1 MSERKGAAV
10 VTGAGR
16 GIGRTLALEL
26 AKLGYSVAIQART
39 RSQLFDTRA
48 EIEALGVR
56 ARVVAG
62 DVREPAS
69 AKELIDRCE
78 AELGPVEVAVACAG
92 QAVSAPLLKTTGEQ
106 MRTLLDANLLSA
118 FYLIQH
124 AAAAML
130 ASKTRGRIVVIA
142 STAAVRGMRYTA
154 AYSASK
160 HAVLGLVRTAALEL
174 ASDGITVNALCP
186 GWVKTPML
194 DAATKNIAEKT
205 GCTEAEALK
214 KIEDMIPMKAV
225 LEPAELAAMLR
236 YVVSADAGHLTG
248 QALVLDGGE
257 TLQ

>member
-1 MSERKGAAV
+1 MPESKGAAV

-16 GIGRTLALEL
+16 GIGRSLALEL

-62 DVREPAS
+62 DVRDPAA

-78 AELGPVEVAVACAG
+78 AELGPVAIAVGCAG
-92 QAVSAPLLKTTGEQ
+92 QAISAPLQKTTGEH
-106 MRTLLDANLLSA
+106 MKNLFDVNVLSA
-118 FYLIQH
+118 FHLIQH
-124 AAAAML
+124 AAAAMT
-130 ASKTRGRIVVIA
+130 ASKTRGRIVIVA

-160 HAVLGLVRTAALEL
+160 HAVLGLVRSAALEL
-174 ASDGITVNALCP
+174 AGEGITVNALCP

-194 DAATKNIAEKT
+194 DETVKNIAEKT
-205 GCTEAEALK
+205 KCTEAEALK
-214 KIEDMIPMKAV
+214 KIEDMIPMRSV
-225 LEPAELAAMLR
+225 LMPEEIGALLR
-236 YVVSADAGHLTG
+236 YVVSEGAGHLTG